1 MSNLTT
7 AYHKSQVIPA
17 NAGMTS
23 GEAGS
28 AALQPL
34 TRLSDA
40 QREQAMAALAQDGFV
55 VLPGLL
61 PEPLRLGALDA
72 IDRLA
77 AQTRA
82 SDPAKRKS
90 VKLANIV
97 DRDPVFRALLTHEP
111 AVQLAYDCFG
121 PMFHLCQSNLVS
133 RPRDAITGDS
143 IGSSAWHADG
153 PRPRGFPQVAGAV
166 GLHYLKYGYFL
177 TDLTH
182 GTGSSLQ
189 VVRGSHLRPE
199 LDRKGADFDIA
210 DYASELVQLDCPAGT
225 VVAFNQ
231 ALWHAAAPNQSEIE
245 RKNCYVSYCPTWMR
259 PLDRDLPAAGSL
271 TDASAEERWLLGES
285 LPTFVAGRIASRW
298 WLPGGDDM
306 ARMNRFARDAER
318 HRAIQVADYD

>member
-1 MSNLTT
+1 MQPS
-7 AYHKSQVIPA
+7 
-17 NAGMTS
+17 
-23 GEAGS
+23 
-28 AALQPL
+28 LQPL
-34 TRLSDA
+34 TRLTDA
-40 QREQAMAALAQDGFV
+40 QRGQAMTGLERDGFV

-61 PEPLRLGALDA
+61 PEPLRLGALAA

-77 AQTRA
+77 RHARA
-82 SDPAKRKS
+82 VDPAKRRS

-143 IGSSAWHADG
+143 VGSSPWHADG
-153 PRPRGFPQVAGAV
+153 PRPRCFPQINGVA
-166 GLHYLKYGYFL
+166 GLHYLKFGYFL

-199 LDRKGADFDIA
+199 LDGKGAAFRVEDHAA
-210 DYASELVQLDCPAGT
+210 DLVQIDCPAGT

-231 ALWHAAAPNQSEIE
+231 ALWHAAPPNRSDIE

-259 PLDRDLPAAGSL
+259 PLDRELPAGGSL
-271 TDASAEERWLLGES
+271 GGASDEERWLLGES
-285 LPTFVAGRIASRW
+285 LPGFVAGRIASRW
-298 WLPGGDDM
+298 WLPGGDDL
-306 ARMNRFARDAER
+306 ARMGRFARDADR
-318 HRAIQVADYD
+318 DKAIQVSDYD